1 MMKSASLRAAAA
13 PRAAVKVAAVKR
25 ADKAVLLAST
35 AALLSAA
42 PARAEEAA
50 AAASGVDTAINTAV
64 ELVKA
69 AGLAVKAGL
78 VTVDAGVAVLKQGYE
93 VAAPVVAQGY
103 AVVAPVVEEA
113 VRAAAP
119 VLSSAAPVVQQT
131 LDDAVK
137 ASGVPVSA
145 IGSTASTVLHTAQ
158 DGAAV
163 AAPYVATASAFLTGT
178 DPTTLA
184 EYGLAAVALY
194 YASPLLLSAA
204 GEALRGYAGELAA
217 PAALNM
223 INTDGN
229 TVLID
234 LRSAKEKESAG
245 VPDVAGGARDRVV
258 EVELAVT
265 EDRRL
270 RGQLRNAGAIENQV
284 TAMQIAALKRIGRGT
299 RVVLLDRNGGAA
311 KDIARELGRKGFGRV
326 YIVAGGFEGRAGWV
340 QSKLQIKPAAIS
352 SSSPLGTIAAGR
364 RALPAP
370 RG

>member
-1 MMKSASLRAAAA
+1 MSVAS
-13 PRAAVKVAAVKR
+13 
-25 ADKAVLLAST
+25 
-35 AALLSAA
+35 
-42 PARAEEAA
+42 
-50 AAASGVDTAINTAV
+50 
-64 ELVKA
+64 
-69 AGLAVKAGL
+69 
-78 VTVDAGVAVLKQGYE
+78 
-93 VAAPVVAQGY
+93 
-103 AVVAPVVEEA
+103 VAPVVQEA

-119 VLSSAAPVVQQT
+119 VLSSAAPAAQQA
-131 LDDAVK
+131 LDEAVK

-145 IGSTASTVLHTAQ
+145 IGSTASTVLQTAQ

-184 EYGLAAVALY
+184 EYGLAATALY

-234 LRSAKEKESAG
+234 LRSAKEKEAAG

-299 RVVLLDRNGGAA
+299 RVVLLDRNGGSA
-311 KDIARELGRKGFGRV
+311 KDVARELGRKGFGRV